1 MLSRPNSMLLISNLQ
16 LPLLIFKLISLLTK
30 MLMLPKNIFPTSIP
44 FKLLISP
51 PILTAKMML
60 LVVPLV
66 SSLLKPPLQFVEF
79 YNKLQN
85 KLIKLPTLSQLI
97 RLPRLFVFLM
107 TPMVLWVWPPPLLIR
122 QTTRSLVHS
131 PLMLLFTMT
140 LLVNILLPQ
149 TVVPIITTLTIIIN
163 LINQSLL
170 VLRSLF
176 LWLLPLS
183 FSWLD
188 KSKLFLLYIE

>member
-30 MLMLPKNIFPTSIP
+30 MLMLLKNIFPTSIP

-66 SSLLKPPLQFVEF
+66 SSLLKPLLPNVEF
-79 YNKLQN
+79 SNKLQN
-85 KLIKLPTLSQLI
+85 KLIKLPTLLLLI

-107 TPMVLWVWPPPLLIR
+107 TPMVL
-122 QTTRSLVHS
+122 
-131 PLMLLFTMT
+131 
-140 LLVNILLPQ
+140 
-149 TVVPIITTLTIIIN
+149 
-163 LINQSLL
+163 
-170 VLRSLF
+170 
-176 LWLLPLS
+176 
-183 FSWLD
+183 
-188 KSKLFLLYIE
+188 